1 MSMSYWEGK
10 AEEFYAK
17 HGYYAGEEFKYDVPD
32 AYEHQVYLK
41 EDYSENGY
49 VLAVAAI
56 LSFDEDKAYITVEDI
71 VFLNDDEDFGVKEGV
86 SLTDEFIKKYTVH
99 DSLSQ
104 VYHDAEE
111 WANENITNLAHFS
124 VDISCEVR

>member
-41 EDYSENGY
+41 DEYAENGY
-49 VLAVAAI
+49 VLPVAAV
-56 LSFDEDKAYITVEDI
+56 LSFDEDEAYITVEDI
-71 VFLNDDEDFGVKEGV
+71 VFLDDDEDLGLKAGE
-86 SLTDEFIKKYTVH
+86 SLTDEFIKKCTVH

-104 VYHDAEE
+104 VYHDAED
-111 WANENITNLAHFS
+111 WANENITNLSHFS
-124 VDISCEVR
+124 VDISC

>member
-1 MSMSYWEGK
+1 M
-10 AEEFYAK
+10 
-17 HGYYAGEEFKYDVPD
+17 
-32 AYEHQVYLK
+32 K

-56 LSFDEDKAYITVEDI
+56 LSFDEDNSYITVEDI

-111 WANENITNLAHFS
+111 WANENIYNLAYFS

>member
-10 AEEFYAK
+10 AEEFYEK
-17 HGYYAGEEFKYDVPD
+17 HGYYAGEEFKYDIPD

-41 EDYSENGY
+41 DEYAENGY
-49 VLAVAAI
+49 VLPVAAV
-56 LSFDEDKAYITVEDI
+56 LSFDEDEAYITVEDI
-71 VFLNDDEDFGVKEGV
+71 VFLNDDEDFGLKAGE
-86 SLTDEFIKKYTVH
+86 SLTDEFIKKCTVH

-104 VYHDAEE
+104 VYHDAED

-124 VDISCEVR
+124 VDISC